1 MRSNLQ
7 GLAAPET
14 GYELPFA
21 AMRICRGVMRLMDGL
36 GFAALQ
42 EFPLKARRRA
52 DIIALSDAGEIVIV
66 EVKSGR
72 ADFQS
77 DRKWPEYL
85 EFCDRFFFAVDP
97 EFPREILPV
106 DCGLIVADAHGG
118 EIVRAA
124 PQGKLNG
131 NRRRVLTLE
140 IAISANRRLARQL
153 HPELFPDF
161 PR

>member
-1 MRSNLQ
+1 MLQ
-7 GLAAPET
+7 NAPRNTPGLSAPET
-14 GYELPFA
+14 PFEPQMP
-21 AMRICRGVMRLMDGL
+21 AMRICRGVMRLLDGL
-36 GFAALQ
+36 GFASLQ

-52 DIIALSDAGEIVIV
+52 DVIALHASGEIVIV

-85 EFCDRFFFAVDP
+85 EFCDRFFFAVEP
-97 EFPREILPV
+97 GFPREILPT
-106 DCGLIVADAHGG
+106 DCGLIIADAHGG
-118 EIVRAA
+118 EILRPA

-140 IAISANRRLARQL
+140 IALAANRRLARVL
-153 HPELFPDF
+153 DPEV
-161 PR
+161 